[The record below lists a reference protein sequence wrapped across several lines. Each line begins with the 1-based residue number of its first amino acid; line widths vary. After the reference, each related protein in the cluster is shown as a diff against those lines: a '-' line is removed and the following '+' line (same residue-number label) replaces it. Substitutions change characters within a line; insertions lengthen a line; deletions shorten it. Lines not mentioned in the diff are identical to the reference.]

1 MKEKIEKEELGYK
14 VLKVL
19 EEEPELSQRAL
30 SKRLNISLGMINYL
44 VKELAKKGLVKIE
57 NFKKSNNKLAYRYLL
72 TPKGIEEKARLTYH
86 FLKRK
91 MEEYEKLQREIEE
104 LKKELD
110 KSGFGDKHV

>member
-14 VLKVL
+14 VLKAL
-19 EEEPELSQRAL
+19 EEEPEISQRRL

-44 VKELAKKGLVKIE
+44 IKELAKKGLVKIE

-91 MEEYEKLQREIEE
+91 MREYERLQKEIEE
-104 LKKELD
+104 LKRELGKD
-110 KSGFGDKHV
+110 ELS